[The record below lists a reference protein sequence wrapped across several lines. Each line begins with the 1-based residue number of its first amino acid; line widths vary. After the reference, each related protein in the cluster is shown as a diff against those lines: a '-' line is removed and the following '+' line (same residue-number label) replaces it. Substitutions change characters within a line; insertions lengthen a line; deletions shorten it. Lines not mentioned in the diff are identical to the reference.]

1 MTGYWR
7 HGTDLFV
14 KCKISR
20 QYFSSNF
27 DKRFA
32 IKLSEKVDT
41 FYKRF
46 AKVTFLA
53 PTVTA
58 ATVCHFIVL
67 KALSDSATP
76 KSVTVIVSH
85 SNFES
90 NMVS

>member
-53 PTVTA
+53 PTGTA
-58 ATVCHFIVL
+58 ATVCHCIVL
-67 KALSDSATP
+67 SGSKAASVRFGDSKKCQRDRITL
-76 KSVTVIVSH
+76 KL
-85 SNFES
+85 
-90 NMVS
+90 